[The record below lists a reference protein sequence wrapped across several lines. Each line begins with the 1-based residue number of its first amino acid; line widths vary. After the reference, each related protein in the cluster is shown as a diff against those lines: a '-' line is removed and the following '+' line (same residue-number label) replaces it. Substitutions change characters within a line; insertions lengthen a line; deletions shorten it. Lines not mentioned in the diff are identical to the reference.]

1 MNKRVKIFDSY
12 LRDGAQARNVSFSI
26 EDKIKILKAL
36 DEIGVAY
43 VEAGNPGSNVKD
55 KEFFERTKDLPLKNT
70 KLAAFGSTRR
80 KGVDV
85 SEDENVKMLLSAE
98 TSVVVIFGKSW
109 DFHVTDVIQTTL
121 DENLEMI
128 KDTVKFFKDRGK
140 EVIYDAEHFF
150 DGYISNEK
158 YALRTLQAAKDGGAD
173 CLVLCDTNGGSFPDE
188 VYEVTKV
195 VAQKFQ
201 KNNANLEIGIHCHND
216 TGMAEA
222 NSIMA
227 VKAGATHVQGTF
239 IGIGERCGNANLA
252 TIIGNL
258 QIKKNINCIPK
269 DKIERLTETAIY
281 VAEITNIR
289 LNASMPYVGMNAFA
303 HKGGMHIDG
312 VTKDSNSFEHISP
325 ELVGN
330 HRSFLMSEV
339 SGKNAIMKMLQ
350 KVDSTITKGSK
361 EAKDLVNLLKN
372 MESEGYQFEAA
383 ETSFEMLVRKHL
395 GRYKPFFKVLYYRI
409 IEEDPESSKELSAS
423 AMIKIRVDGKEEIT
437 AAEGNGPVNALDM
450 AMRKAIEV
458 FYPNLKEMKL
468 VDFKVRVIDQGASAS
483 KVRVLIESSD
493 GGTNWT
499 TVGVSTNIIEA
510 SMLALM
516 DSIEYKLLKDE
527 EKNNGGNLIWE

>member
-1 MNKRVKIFDSY
+1 MSKSVKIFDSY

-36 DEIGVAY
+36 DEIGVSY
-43 VEAGNPGSNVKD
+43 VEAGNPGSNIKD
-55 KEFFERTKDLPLKNT
+55 KEFFERIKGMTLKNT

-80 KGVDV
+80 KGIEAG
-85 SEDENVKMLLSAE
+85 EDENVLMLLSAE
-98 TSVVVIFGKSW
+98 TEIVVIFGKSW
-109 DFHVTDVIQTTL
+109 DFQVTDVIQTTL
-121 DENLEMI
+121 DENLDMI
-128 KDTVKFFKDRGK
+128 KDTVKFFKDKGK

-150 DGYISNEK
+150 DGYKSNAK

-173 CLVLCDTNGGSFPDE
+173 CLVLCDTNGGGFPDDI
-188 VYEVTKV
+188 YETTKLV
-195 VAQKFQ
+195 VDKFGM
-201 KNNANLEIGIHCHND
+201 EIGIHCHND

-252 TIIGNL
+252 TIIANL
-258 QIKKNINCIPK
+258 QIKKNIKCIPK
-269 DKIERLTETAIY
+269 EQLANLTDTARY
-281 VAEITNIR
+281 LAEITNMR
-289 LNASMPYVGMNAFA
+289 LNPSMPYVGNNAFA

-312 VTKDSNSFEHISP
+312 VTKASKSFEHITP

-330 HRSFLMSEV
+330 HRTFLMSEV

-350 KVDSTITKGSK
+350 KVDGSITKGSK
-361 EAKDLVNLLKN
+361 EAKELVNILKE
-372 MESEGYQFEAA
+372 MENEGYQFEAA

-395 GRYKPFFKVLYYRI
+395 GKYKPYFKVLYYRI

-423 AMIKIRVDGKEEIT
+423 AMIKIMVDGQEEIT
-437 AAEGNGPVNALDM
+437 ASEGNGPVNALDK
-450 AMRKAIEV
+450 ALRKAIEV

-468 VDFKVRVIDQGASAS
+468 VDYKVRVIDSGASAS

-493 GGTNWT
+493 GAANWT

-516 DSIEYKLLKDE
+516 DSVEYKLLKDE
-527 EKNNGGNLIWE
+527 ENK

>member
-1 MNKRVKIFDSY
+1 MNKAVKIFDSY

-43 VEAGNPGSNVKD
+43 VEAGNPGSNIKD
-55 KEFFERTKDLPLKNT
+55 KEFFERIKGMTLKNT

-80 KGVDV
+80 KGIEA
-85 SEDENVKMLLSAE
+85 SEDENVLMLLSAE
-98 TSVVVIFGKSW
+98 TEIVVIFGKSW
-109 DFHVTDVIQTTL
+109 DFQVTDVIQTTL
-121 DENLEMI
+121 DENLGMI
-128 KDTVKFFKDRGK
+128 KDTVKFFKDKGK

-150 DGYISNEK
+150 DGYRSNSK

-173 CLVLCDTNGGSFPDE
+173 CLVLCDTNGGGFPDDI
-188 VYEVTKV
+188 YETTKLV
-195 VAQKFQ
+195 VEKFGM
-201 KNNANLEIGIHCHND
+201 EIGIHCHND

-252 TIIGNL
+252 TIIANL
-258 QIKKNINCIPK
+258 QIKKNIKCIPK
-269 DKIERLTETAIY
+269 EQLANLTDTARY
-281 VAEITNIR
+281 LAEITNMR
-289 LNASMPYVGMNAFA
+289 LNPSMPYVGNNAFA

-312 VTKDSNSFEHISP
+312 VTKASKSFEHITP

-330 HRSFLMSEV
+330 HRTFLMSEV

-350 KVDSTITKGSK
+350 KVDGSITKGSK
-361 EAKDLVNLLKN
+361 EAKELVNILKE
-372 MESEGYQFEAA
+372 MENEGYQFEAA

-395 GRYKPFFKVLYYRI
+395 GKYKPYFKVLYYRI

-423 AMIKIRVDGKEEIT
+423 AMIKIMVDGQEEIT
-437 AAEGNGPVNALDM
+437 ASEGNGPVNALDK
-450 AMRKAIEV
+450 ALRKAIEV

-468 VDFKVRVIDQGASAS
+468 VDYKVRVIDSGASAS

-493 GGTNWT
+493 GASNWT

-516 DSIEYKLLKDE
+516 DSVEYKLLKDE
-527 EKNNGGNLIWE
+527 ENK

>member
-1 MNKRVKIFDSY
+1 MKKTVKIFDSY

-36 DEIGVAY
+36 DKIGVAY

-55 KEFFERTKDLPLKNT
+55 KEFFERTKNMKLKNS

-80 KGVDV
+80 KDIKV
-85 SEDENVKMLLSAE
+85 EDDESVMMLLSAE
-98 TSVVVIFGKSW
+98 TDTVVIFGKSW

-121 DENLEMI
+121 DENLAMI
-128 KDTVKFFKDRGK
+128 KDTVKFFKSKGK

-150 DGYISNEK
+150 DGYKHNPE
-158 YALRTLQAAKDGGAD
+158 YALKALQSAKDGGAD
-173 CLVLCDTNGGSFPDE
+173 CLVLCDTNGGGFPDDI
-188 VYEVTKV
+188 YDVTKLV
-195 VAQKFQ
+195 VEKFGV
-201 KNNANLEIGIHCHND
+201 EVGIHCHND

-252 TIIGNL
+252 TIIANL
-258 QIKKNINCIPK
+258 QIKKNYKCIPK
-269 DKIERLTETAIY
+269 EGLEHLTETARY
-281 VAEITNIR
+281 VAEITNMR
-289 LNASMPYVGMNAFA
+289 LNPSMPYVGLNAFA

-312 VTKDSNSFEHISP
+312 VTKASNSFEHITP

-339 SGKNAIMKMLQ
+339 SGKNSIMKMLQ
-350 KVDSTITKGSK
+350 KVDPSITKTSK
-361 EAKDLVNLLKN
+361 EAKELVNLLKD

-395 GRYKPFFKVLYYRI
+395 GKYKPYFKVLYYRI
-409 IEEDPESSKELSAS
+409 IEEDQGSSKELSAS
-423 AMIKIRVDGKEEIT
+423 AMIKIRVDGEEEIT
-437 AAEGNGPVNALDM
+437 ASEGNGPVNALDK
-450 AMRKAIEV
+450 ALRKAIEV

-468 VDFKVRVIDQGASAS
+468 VDYKVRVIDSGASAS

-493 GGTNWT
+493 GVSNWT

-516 DSIEYKLLKDE
+516 DSVEYKLLIDDE
-527 EKNNGGNLIWE
+527 KKLQEE